1 MPIRVSSIRGHL
13 RFWWRATRGA
23 KFDTVEELRQR
34 EGEIWGSMENP
45 SPVNI
50 EVLDLKC
57 GDRKPCA
64 YYIWRQKN
72 NGKWVWALEWA
83 KEFMVANRS
92 LPYALFPFQGER
104 PGNKDPDKTDRPQAE
119 TMLSGTFTLV
129 VKCPSVQ
136 RMGVFRPLYNEQR
149 EKKGLK
155 LLNDSHDAIEEDV
168 ITAVWAWVNFGGIGA
183 RTRRGCGTL
192 YCQDLAPQDFKSIGD
207 WYSECL
213 NDFKIVPSRPRKW
226 PTLPEKI
233 LIKGG
238 NDAGA
243 LQCWSDVIGLLQTFR
258 QGRGVGRNPGNN
270 PLYPGR
276 SWWPEPET
284 IREVTRLRS
293 TRHPRVTTIPNDAF
307 PRAELGLPII
317 FHFKGNGDPAD
328 TELYPVV
335 NGEKKARMASPLI
348 LRPLRCKNG
357 DMLQM
362 ILQLN
367 SPRVDEVVL
376 EEAPGT
382 PRFTKIRDPGLA
394 SYPKSPMGSASPR
407 VPMRSSAGSALDAF
421 INFAQEQVN
430 GFTEVPR

>member
-183 RTRRGCGTL
+183 RTRRGCGAL
-192 YCQDLAPQDFKSIGD
+192 YCQDLATQDFANIGG
-207 WYSECL
+207 WYSGCL
-213 NDFKIVPSRPRKW
+213 KKLGISTATSREW

-233 LIKGG
+233 LIKKGTSA
-238 NDAGA
+238 DA

-258 QGRGVGRNPGNN
+258 QGVNVGRNLGAQG
-270 PLYPGR
+270 YPGR
-276 SWWPEPET
+276 SRWPEPET
-284 IREVTRLRS
+284 IRTVTNRRS
-293 TRHPRVTTIPNDAF
+293 NIRKRIEQIPNDAF

-317 FHFKGNGDPAD
+317 FHFKDGGDPAD
-328 TELYPVV
+328 TELSPVV
-335 NGEKKARMASPLI
+335 GDEEKTRMASPLI